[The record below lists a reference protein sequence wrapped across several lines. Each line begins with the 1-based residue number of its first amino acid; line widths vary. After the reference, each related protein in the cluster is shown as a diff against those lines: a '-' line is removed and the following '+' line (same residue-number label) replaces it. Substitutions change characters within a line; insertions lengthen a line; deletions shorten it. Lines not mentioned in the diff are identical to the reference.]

1 MTHPYAQGEPRQFWG
16 RAMSSVAPGQVDP
29 VTPGLHI
36 ARHERVAT
44 LGSCF
49 AQHIARHL
57 RRSGCTYHVTE
68 AAPAGMDAAEAQTR
82 QYGLFSARYGNVYTV
97 RQALQLFDR
106 AFGRFEPLA
115 TAWQRG
121 EHWVDPFR
129 PQVEPEGFASAA
141 EVAAARGAHLACV
154 RALFETSEWLV
165 FTLGLTEAWLD
176 RRDGAVFPLAPGVS
190 GGSFDANEHG
200 FVNFG
205 IDDVRRDLD
214 ALIERVHDV
223 NPGCRWVLTVSP
235 VPLIATAEPRH
246 VWVSTTASK
255 AVLRVAADEA
265 ERRFDHV
272 HYFPS
277 YEVITSPAAGGRYYA
292 DDLRQVT
299 ETGVQHVM
307 RLFDRHCLAPA
318 AAAASTAAG
327 PDLSLHLQGAADV
340 VCDEETIA
348 RAMQAGAPGGQR

>member
-1 MTHPYAQGEPRQFWG
+1 MAHPYKDAPPHQFWN
-16 RAMSSVAPGQVDP
+16 RAMSAVAPGHVDP
-29 VTPGLHI
+29 VTDAPRIG
-36 ARHERVAT
+36 AREKVAT

-57 RRSGCTYHVTE
+57 QRSGCTYYVTE
-68 AAPAGMDAAEAQTR
+68 AAPASMPAEQATAR

-106 AFGRFEPLA
+106 AFGHFTPQAR
-115 TAWQRG
+115 AWQRADG
-121 EHWVDPFR
+121 RWVDPFR
-129 PQVEPEGFASAA
+129 PQVLPEGFASAD
-141 EVAAARGAHLACV
+141 EVVAACAQHLAQV
-154 RALFETSEWLV
+154 RTMFERSAWLV

-176 RRDGAVFPLAPGVS
+176 RRDGAVFPLAPGVAA
-190 GGSFDANEHG
+190 GSYDPDEHAFENFDAAT
-200 FVNFG
+200 VTA
-205 IDDVRRDLD
+205 DLA
-214 ALIERVHDV
+214 ALVQKVQAV
-223 NPGCRWVLTVSP
+223 NPGCRWLLTVSP
-235 VPLIATAEPRH
+235 VPLMATAEPRH
-246 VWVSTTASK
+246 VWTSTTISK

-265 ERRFDHV
+265 TRRFAHV

-307 RLFDRHCLAPA
+307 RLFSQHCLAGQRAPGPAPA
-318 AAAASTAAG
+318 AL
-327 PDLSLHLQGAADV
+327 DLQGGGAADV

-348 RAMQAGAPGGQR
+348 HAMRAGGAR